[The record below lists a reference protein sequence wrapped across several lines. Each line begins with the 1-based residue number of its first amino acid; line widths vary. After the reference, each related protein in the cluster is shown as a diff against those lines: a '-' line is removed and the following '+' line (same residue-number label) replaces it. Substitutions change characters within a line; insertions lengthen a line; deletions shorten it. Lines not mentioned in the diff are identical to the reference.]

1 MRTLRLLLISLVLAA
16 TGCPNSDSSTPP
28 VTGLVLGGPTLGG
41 GGGVVSVEVS
51 TAVAGTTVML
61 ENLTRGT
68 QPASTVADSSVPFV
82 TVSIAADVADRLR
95 VSFTDLVQG
104 PVTAEVTVPSPRIV
118 EIRDINESAPV
129 VHAGAAAQ
137 ITGEGFSADPNAAGA
152 VSNVVSFDGL
162 AVQASGQPGQEARP
176 GLLFFQVPAG
186 AQVGPHTVMVGVA
199 GQTPPADPSA
209 PTSPYVSAPFTVTV
223 AAP

>member
-152 VSNVVSFDGL
+152 VSN
-162 AVQASGQPGQEARP
+162 PPIRP
-176 GLLFFQVPAG
+176 RPRRPMSAHPSLSPSRLPELLQFAICRY
-186 AQVGPHTVMVGVA
+186 ANSCIANNNTLRN
-199 GQTPPADPSA
+199 S
-209 PTSPYVSAPFTVTV
+209 S
-223 AAP
+223 